1 METKQ
6 HPILKKFIVLLLAGI
21 VVLTYFPMDAF
32 AAVNWSPG
40 TKVYFREGDYLKGSD
55 SNSRG
60 NRYFY
65 NNSSKYTN
73 RWPNSSGSAWLKENC
88 YALTTP
94 RHSYVVKPTNGGTG
108 KEAYCLEQNVQ
119 NPSNGNTK
127 YTAKKWKESPFVGDL
142 YSESVQKGIMLTLLY
157 GKQSD
162 SKASEISKLFGV
174 SGANLDDWYMATQ
187 TIIWEYQQGLRTS
200 ASGGTKAYGITKPT
214 FFSSSVSGRKSGS
227 IYREMLKQM
236 AKHEDVP
243 SFATKKY
250 DKNKPN
256 SIKSIKMTY
265 DDASKSWKSATL
277 TDKKECEQTLR
288 VMTSTSEDS
297 NKENSKIKIVRQG
310 DTNKYIIETKLDP
323 SEWEGKITR
332 GKKDVP
338 ELNRDDL
345 LTWTAND
352 GSHYQTLA
360 TGADDPVNFYFKL
373 SKDAP
378 VPPGEPGEPKLPSF
392 ELDVE
397 KMDKNPGFDQGAG
410 TSHTGMGDA
419 ALDSEISLY
428 IDDELEDSMRLSVT
442 GESEEPFYFTP
453 WNDVSELT
461 KEAVE
466 TKDKD
471 GNLLYTDYYWRGTKT
486 VKTKETVVPDGRFT
500 ESESGT
506 GNGERDHGTITYYA
520 HCRDDGPMDYNIQYE
535 NGTLTDEADIDEDN
549 PQPMIDDK
557 DDKAYVNDN
566 YRGELQIVKTKDDQ
580 DPFTDKNNSD
590 NGVKDYSTKSKW
602 TIQLKSGGYEDCPY
616 IRVVRVGPGEAGYDK
631 FANTYRVVRDNT
643 GTPADPDNPLTVSD
657 KGQIKVLDLPYGTY
671 EVKEITAD
679 EYGYVLE
686 TFEVTVST
694 DGQLISKEV
703 NNKAKTNK
711 IKVVKTNTETGK
723 TVRWDADRT
732 AFRIRYKGNPDLPD
746 PTASPNYNRYLPNGS
761 SYSDENKNYV
771 FYCNKNGEITLPY
784 EIEYG
789 NYQIE
794 ELTVPE
800 GYYVGSYD
808 KDGKGNIA
816 DMGIIDGKGNVVQAP
831 KDFTNTVVVRDDK
844 GNRVDKFEG
853 DNKTVYNKYTFKV
866 TEQDAHV
873 DGDDYITYYAIIPIA
888 NNPVKGKIE
897 INKYGEGLAGWN
909 RGSDG
914 GYSIWKSVWDKI
926 TLKDTK
932 FEIYAAK
939 DIRQSDGVIPIKA
952 FDSKTDKQIDL
963 AKVSRDHAD
972 IAGAKEVW
980 QVSLENGEL
989 IKQTSYKDK
998 GAANKTQTE
1007 YLIGATN
1014 GASYKE
1020 SFTKTEDG
1028 MTYKY
1033 TVEYA
1038 MNYAKGGFNYTDVHV
1053 RKESIA
1059 DNYVPKIDV
1068 TSPVLKSGDLEVGFV
1083 TMNYAGGNRV
1093 TMNRLPSETGDEFTG
1108 VIDDYDPVKAEV
1120 VEPKIETV
1128 EVPDETQPPDEEGN
1142 YPTKEEEQ
1150 VTNAPDVPEGWTK
1163 ASDGWD
1169 AAKKDAKNFF
1179 IEKTGADGGKN
1190 YQIWIND
1197 GELKWADCDADGKFY
1212 KSYTQEWYFTA
1223 AQHYKSEDAFTFEFD
1238 GLKML
1243 AKADHAADTATTE
1256 ITGFDGVTP
1265 EIKTS
1270 NIYTH
1275 TTEGNVTTF
1284 IGTPTEEAPVYFLT
1298 HDGIRTE
1305 MFLSGRL
1312 SHTKVTVT
1320 QSQLYKFKETYPM
1333 VQWFNG
1339 DEYDSI
1345 DWNKDMKPDNNTFE
1359 WVKDENNYIKAERH
1373 EVGKDN
1379 KEVYYTIDIVSNNE
1393 DANKGFKITYP
1404 DTTECVPVIS
1414 EGGDKAKLL
1423 FESVDDT
1430 MVYPI
1435 GSPVETITTGLDGI
1449 ATSSNLPL
1457 GEYWVREISSAA
1469 GHVNSGQWKKFTLEY
1484 KDQYTPL
1491 IWDTA
1496 TFENKAVN
1504 VKIDLEKLFE
1514 TAYESKEYQTG
1525 NGAVFGI
1532 YTAEKITADT
1542 ATEKKVDKKSI
1553 PADTLVGRM
1562 VVSNGQASA
1571 DIKLPLGKYY
1581 VKEISAPTGWKTNN
1595 TKYYFDAVDIL
1606 TADTMNWHYKDIG
1619 VSGLITQDGKQGVTI
1634 DFDTLYRFNA
1644 AKVNID
1650 GKDYN
1655 MDTSFAEEG
1664 SNVSVAVMDGRTN
1677 TQIRI
1682 KDGQSTTIRFENG
1695 ATMVVKADGQTY
1707 TATLDG
1713 KAPTKLETGA
1723 EGNENFVKTTEGSKT
1738 IIKYTPKVTKTNWL
1752 SEVTYKYAEPKKDA
1766 GDEEKAKLTSLL
1778 LTSPEGTSAVKA
1790 DVSYDYGKATLTLPT
1805 GTAASIVKD
1814 GENVDSLTDPVVL
1827 ERIVNTPVMDKET
1840 GEQKTDK
1847 DGNPLFDTK
1856 VQATKAVINF
1866 VDGVTYTVEFDKA
1879 GNFYMSAAGEVDKN
1893 LDMESTLTVD
1903 GKAELPKLVNLKNT
1917 TAKTYARNNTTA
1929 GVLNITINSVK
1940 NDHTP
1945 DNPTPPP
1952 GPGPSPSLP
1961 SISTTAMDS
1970 DTLDHISKADKK
1982 VTIIDTVVYNNLTPG
1997 KEYVLKGTLMDK
2009 ATGKLIKVDD
2019 KEVTAEKNFTPER
2032 ADGAVELTFTLDGK
2046 TLAGKTT
2053 VVFESLYL
2061 DKKEVAKHT
2070 DIDDA
2075 GQTIHFPK
2083 IKTSAVDSKDQDQ
2096 ILDAAKKV
2104 TIVDMI
2110 SYTNLIPGKEY
2121 TISGVLMDKDTGKA
2135 LLIDGKKV
2143 TATKTFT
2150 PDTADGSI
2158 DMTFTFGASKLGG
2171 KITVVFETLKYDGK
2185 EVAVHK
2191 DLQDKGQTVKIKEKI
2206 GEVDLDI
2213 DKKPSETPG
2222 GEVDLTTNNNGPQTG
2237 DSTLIW
2243 PYIAL
2248 LVIAIGLV
2256 TLLIAK
2262 RKKNKQNK

>member
-6 HPILKKFIVLLLAGI
+6 HPLLKKVIVLLLACI

-73 RWPNSSGSAWLKENC
+73 RWPNASGTAWKKENC

-94 RHSYVVKPTNGGTG
+94 RHSYIVKPTNGGTG

-127 YTAKKWKESPFVGDL
+127 HTAKEWKDSPFIGDL
-142 YSESVQKGIMLTLLY
+142 YSSNVQQGIRLALLY
-157 GKQSD
+157 GKQSNS
-162 SKASEISKLFGV
+162 SKSDIQKYFKIT
-174 SGANLDDWYMATQ
+174 GAELDDWYTATQ
-187 TIIWEYQQGLRTS
+187 TIIWEFQQGLRS
-200 ASGGTKAYGITKPT
+200 SISGGLKPYGITKAD
-214 FFSSSVSGRKSGS
+214 FFYSTIRGRKAGD
-227 IYREMLKQM
+227 IYNAMINAMKKHYEIPLWSHREKDK
-236 AKHEDVP
+236 AKTINFTLDENTGLWTAV
-243 SFATKKY
+243 KK
-250 DKNKPN
+250 
-256 SIKSIKMTY
+256 
-265 DDASKSWKSATL
+265 
-277 TDKKECEQTLR
+277 
-288 VMTSTSEDS
+288 
-297 NKENSKIKIVRQG
+297 NSKCTQDIRI
-310 DTNKYIIETKLDP
+310 TNLTAKQEEHLTIERNGSTYTFTCDVDP
-323 SEWEGKITR
+323 STLFKDKVFH
-332 GKKDVP
+332 GKKDIP
-338 ELNRDDL
+338 ELERDDL

-360 TGADDPVNFYFKL
+360 TGADDPVDFYFKFD
-373 SKDAP
+373 SN
-378 VPPGEPGEPKLPSF
+378 PPPPAGEPGEPKLPSF

-442 GESEEPFYFTP
+442 GESEGPFYFMP
-453 WNDVSELT
+453 WGDVEELT

-500 ESESGT
+500 EDESGT

-602 TIQLKSGGYEDCPY
+602 TIQLKSGGHEDCPY
-616 IRVVRVGPGEAGYDK
+616 IRVVKVGPGEAGYDK

-643 GTPADPDNPLTVSD
+643 GTPADPDHPLTVSD

-711 IKVVKTNTETGK
+711 IKVVKTNNETGK

-831 KDFTNTVVVRDDK
+831 KDFTSTVVVKDDK
-844 GNRVDKFEG
+844 GNRVEKFEG

-939 DIRQSDGVIPIKA
+939 DIRQSDGVVPIKA
-952 FDSKTDKQIDL
+952 YDSKTDKQIDL

-980 QVSLENGEL
+980 QASLENGEL

-998 GAANKTQTE
+998 GSANKTQTE

-1068 TSPVLKSGDLEVGFV
+1068 TDPVLKSGDLEVGFV

-1108 VIDDYDPVKAEV
+1108 VINDYDPVKAEV

-1150 VTNAPDVPEGWTK
+1150 VTNAPDVPEGWEK
-1163 ASDGWD
+1163 VSDGWD
-1169 AAKKDAKNFF
+1169 PAKKEAKNF
-1179 IEKTGADGGKN
+1179 IVSKTEEGN
-1190 YQIWIND
+1190 QSYRIWIND

-1212 KSYTQEWYFTA
+1212 KSYTQEWYFTT

-1312 SHTKVTVT
+1312 SHTKVTVA

-1373 EVGKDN
+1373 EAGKDN

-1393 DANKGFKITYP
+1393 AADKGFKITYP
-1404 DTTECVPVIS
+1404 DTTECVPVVTD
-1414 EGGDKAKLL
+1414 GGDKAKLL

-1457 GEYWVREISSAA
+1457 GEYWVREVSSTT
-1469 GHVNSGQWKKFTLEY
+1469 GHVNNGQWKKFTLEY

-1491 IWDTA
+1491 IWNTA
-1496 TFENKAVN
+1496 TFENQAVD

-1532 YTAEKITADT
+1532 YTAEAIAGSTTGD
-1542 ATEKKVDKKSI
+1542 KKVDKKSI

-1581 VKEISAPTGWKTNN
+1581 VKEISAPSGWKTNN

-1606 TADTMNWHYKDIG
+1606 TADQMTFQYKDIG
-1619 VSGLITQDGKQGVTI
+1619 VNGTLTQDGKQGVTI
-1634 DFDTLYRFNA
+1634 DFDTLYKFNA
-1644 AKVNID
+1644 TKVTID
-1650 GKDYN
+1650 GKEYS
-1655 MDTSFAEEG
+1655 MDTSTENG
-1664 SNVSVAVMDGRTN
+1664 NVAVSVMDGRTN
-1677 TQIRI
+1677 TQIKI
-1682 KDGQSTTIRFENG
+1682 KDGQSTTIKFENG
-1695 ATMVVKADGQTY
+1695 ASMVIKAEGQTY

-1713 KAPTKLETGA
+1713 KAPTKLETGS
-1723 EGNENFVKTTEGSKT
+1723 EGNENFAKTTEGSKT

-1752 SEVTYKYAEPKKDA
+1752 SEATYKYTEPKKDA
-1766 GDEEKAKLTSLL
+1766 TDEEKAKLTSLL

-1790 DVSYDYGKATLTLPT
+1790 DVSYDYGKATLTLPA
-1805 GTAASIVKD
+1805 GTAASIEKD
-1814 GENVDSLTDPVVL
+1814 GEKVDNLTDPVIL
-1827 ERIVNTPVMDKET
+1827 ERIIYTPVMDKET
-1840 GEQKTDK
+1840 GEQKVDK

-1856 VQATKAVINF
+1856 VQAAKAVINF
-1866 VDGVTYTVEFDKA
+1866 DDGVTYTIELDKA
-1879 GNFYMSAAGEVDKN
+1879 GNFYMSASGAADKN
-1893 LDMESTLTVD
+1893 LDTESTLTVD
-1903 GKAELPKLVNLKNT
+1903 GKAELPKLVNLRNT
-1917 TAKTYARNNTTA
+1917 MAKTYARNNTNA
-1929 GVLNITINSVK
+1929 GVLNITINNVK

-1945 DNPTPPP
+1945 DNPPTP
-1952 GPGPSPSLP
+1952 PGPSPSVP

-1970 DTLDHISKADKK
+1970 DTFEHISKADSKATIIDTVTYNNLTSGKEYTMKGTLMDKATGKAIKVDGKEVTAKKTFKPETADGAVELSFTLDASALAGKTTVVFENLYLDNKEVASHTDIDDEGQTIYFPEVKTTAVDSEDQDHVVKADKK
-1982 VTIIDTVVYNNLTPG
+1982 VTIIDTV
-1997 KEYVLKGTLMDK
+1997 K
-2009 ATGKLIKVDD
+2009 
-2019 KEVTAEKNFTPER
+2019 
-2032 ADGAVELTFTLDGK
+2032 
-2046 TLAGKTT
+2046 
-2053 VVFESLYL
+2053 
-2061 DKKEVAKHT
+2061 
-2070 DIDDA
+2070 
-2075 GQTIHFPK
+2075 
-2083 IKTSAVDSKDQDQ
+2083 
-2096 ILDAAKKV
+2096 
-2104 TIVDMI
+2104 
-2110 SYTNLIPGKEY
+2110 YTNLIPGKEY
-2121 TISGVLMDKDTGKA
+2121 TISGVLMDKETGKA
-2135 LLIDGKKV
+2135 LLVDDKKV
-2143 TATKTFT
+2143 TAAKTFT
-2150 PDTADGSI
+2150 PDKADGTLE
-2158 DMTFTFGASKLGG
+2158 MEFTFDASKLGG
-2171 KITVVFETLKYDGK
+2171 KTTVVFETLKLDGK
-2185 EVAVHK
+2185 TIAVHK
-2191 DLQDKGQTVKIKEKI
+2191 DIKDKDQTVAVKTKT
-2206 GEVDLDI
+2206 GTVDLEKPDNPDVDGNGKVDI
-2213 DKKPSETPG
+2213 
-2222 GEVDLTTNNNGPQTG
+2222 TTNGETPQTG
-2237 DSTLIW
+2237 DTTNLV

-2248 LVIAIGLV
+2248 LIIALGAI
-2256 TLLIAK
+2256 TLLIAR
-2262 RKKNKQNK
+2262 RKKDKQMQEK